1 MEFNQWL
8 PAKLGCG
15 TETQGHDMGRLIA
28 EFLQEKH
35 GLQDE
40 DFVYDGKTI
49 SLADRGVPKAVGY
62 EAANLCH
69 AFQVGFNRER
79 Y

>member
-1 MEFNQWL
+1 MRFDQWL
-8 PAKLGCG
+8 PAKLGGG

-35 GLQDE
+35 RLLNE
-40 DFVYDGKTI
+40 DFAYDGKTI
-49 SLADRGVPKAVGY
+49 SLAAEVPKAVGY

-69 AFQVGFNRER
+69 AFHVGFNRER